1 MRRERVGIFIAAT
14 VIAGLVSA
22 SGPLAAQEPVSFATQ
37 DGGTIQGETYGRG
50 ETGVVLAHGGRFNK
64 ESWAPQARIL
74 EQNGFRVLAID
85 FRGYGRSVGPG
96 QGDIFTA
103 PLHLDVLAAV
113 RYLRASGVKTVA
125 VIGGSIGGWTAAN
138 AVAEASPG
146 AINRVVLLGAEP
158 GREPEKLRVP
168 TLFIVTRNDASAAG
182 PRLPAIQAGFDKAP
196 EPKRMVILEG
206 SAHAQFMFQTPL
218 ADRVM
223 QEIVQFLLQ
232 P

>member
-1 MRRERVGIFIAAT
+1 
-14 VIAGLVSA
+14 
-22 SGPLAAQEPVSFATQ
+22 
-37 DGGTIQGETYGRG
+37 
-50 ETGVVLAHGGRFNK
+50 
-64 ESWAPQARIL
+64 
-74 EQNGFRVLAID
+74 VLAID

-96 QGDIFTA
+96 QSDVFTA

-113 RYLRASGVKTVA
+113 RYVRAAGVKTVA

-138 AVAEASPG
+138 AAVEASPG
-146 AINRVVLLGAEP
+146 EINQVVLLGAEP
-158 GREPEKLRVP
+158 GRAPEKLRVP
-168 TLFIVTRNDASAAG
+168 TLFIVTRDDESAAG

-196 EPKRMVILEG
+196 KPKRMVILEG

-223 QEIVQFLLQ
+223 QEILQFLSQ